1 MVKVFIK
8 VSPLVDFPAAP
19 DVEKIREESVA
30 AMERAQSAIADKVQ
44 FQHRKQVANV
54 QSRNKVLALE
64 LKSTQ
69 GALAMKDKLHNEA
82 KMQMREELAQKD
94 KEMAKMV
101 EELSKRQSLKGQRWL
116 LSRAAGSFFHCE
128 SSSAL
133 AFLGHIKTA
142 VASFLARR
150 WERASELERK
160 AMTAALSAMVEEC
173 KVAFPSPALHTQA
186 GVAIS
191 GFRTCGIEKGGK

>member
-1 MVKVFIK
+1 
-8 VSPLVDFPAAP
+8 
-19 DVEKIREESVA
+19 
-30 AMERAQSAIADKVQ
+30 
-44 FQHRKQVANV
+44 
-54 QSRNKVLALE
+54 
-64 LKSTQ
+64 
-69 GALAMKDKLHNEA
+69 
-82 KMQMREELAQKD
+82 
-94 KEMAKMV
+94 MAKMV

-191 GFRTCGIEKGGK
+191 GFRSTGRRISQRLRGKEEEEAREEHGGGGEREARGT